1 MDERALSE
9 LLECSVCL
17 ESLDATSKVLPC
29 QHTFCKRCLE
39 EIVCAKNELRCPE
52 CRTLVNISVDELPTN
67 ILLIRLLEGMKTAK
81 AGFSGGSPGASAKR
95 TSPTSSR
102 SGAGP
107 SATAKTASPY
117 KVHGISINSQS
128 FRFSGLPRNR
138 ESREF
143 IRMFKQGIYLQHSQ

>member
-39 EIVCAKNELRCPE
+39 EIICTKSELRCPE
-52 CRTLVNISVDELPTN
+52 CRTLVNIAVDELPTN

-81 AGFSGGSPGASAKR
+81 AGFSGGSPGSSGKKTNAA
-95 TSPTSSR
+95 SPTSSK
-102 SGAGP
+102 SGA
-107 SATAKTASPY
+107 SSVAAAKAASPY
-117 KVHGISINSQS
+117 KVCP
-128 FRFSGLPRNR
+128 F
-138 ESREF
+138 
-143 IRMFKQGIYLQHSQ
+143 

>member
-17 ESLDATSKVLPC
+17 ESLDETSKVLPC

-39 EIVCAKNELRCPE
+39 EIICTKNELRCPE
-52 CRTLVNISVDELPTN
+52 CRTLVNIPVEELPTN

-81 AGFSGGSPGASAKR
+81 AGFSSGSPGASAKR
-95 TSPTSSR
+95 TNPTSPTSSR

-117 KVHGISINSQS
+117 KVQ
-128 FRFSGLPRNR
+128 
-138 ESREF
+138 
-143 IRMFKQGIYLQHSQ
+143 YLAHRY

>member
-39 EIVCAKNELRCPE
+39 EIVSTKSELRCPE

-81 AGFSGGSPGASAKR
+81 AGFSGGSPGSSRKKTNAA
-95 TSPTSSR
+95 SPTSSK

-107 SATAKTASPY
+107 AAVAKAASPY
-117 KVHGISINSQS
+117 KVCSHFNVVGSRKGINQWS
-128 FRFSGLPRNR
+128 FYQTKSVN
-138 ESREF
+138 
-143 IRMFKQGIYLQHSQ
+143 